1 MENDSNNVNLEAD
14 VKKSLMRFYRKHKTE
29 CEKLYVE
36 ATSKEKLDIYEE
48 LENIHLLNQFF
59 IKTDIVI
66 LTANVFEKNILHL
79 KAVGKKEQKIS
90 HFVVNSLNNP
100 RRPLNI
106 NIYFFDM
113 GDFHILHMEARQ
125 TGSYSM
131 GGSADLIRYI
141 LNHDYCYPSAVI
153 SYGICF
159 GNDYLSQEIGDTIIA
174 KKLYPY
180 FMSAKVKEKSFFVE
194 DSNIFDID
202 PQTET
207 RILHLR
213 GMGKLSEDDHIF
225 YGNMVTGEAVI
236 SNAVMKEI
244 FIEAATN
251 QPVLGGEM
259 EGYGLFKECQGFEC
273 QIPCLLIKA
282 ICDWGVYKNFDDAST
297 ISINLKDKLQAYAAE
312 QACKALMVLLKKDSK
327 IYKSSIYE
335 QMKYIISTLQMQE
348 ETIYPLSLIK
358 SILEDKVKTPK
369 KYKDIATI
377 CDMILNGLLQ
387 EKLLK
392 RIGENVYKIQ

>member
-1 MENDSNNVNLEAD
+1 MKKEQNNANLEAA
-14 VKKSLMRFYRKHKTE
+14 VKKSLMDFYQGHKAE
-29 CEKLYVE
+29 CEKLYAD
-36 ATSKEKLDIYEE
+36 ATSEEKLDIYEE
-48 LENIHLLNQFF
+48 LEDIHLLNQFF

-66 LTANVFEKNILHL
+66 LTANAFEKKILHL
-79 KAVGKKEQKIS
+79 KAVSKKEQKIS

-125 TGSYSM
+125 TGAYSM

-141 LNHDYCYPSAVI
+141 INHDYCYPSAVI

-159 GNDYLSQEIGDTIIA
+159 GNDYLNQKIGDTIIV

-202 PQTET
+202 PQTAT

-213 GMGKLSEDDHIF
+213 GMGKLSEDDRIF

-236 SNAVMKEI
+236 SNALMKEI

-273 QIPCLLIKA
+273 QIPCLIIKA

-297 ISINLKDKLQAYAAE
+297 KSINLKDKLQAYAAE
-312 QACKALMVLLKKDSK
+312 QACKALMVLLNKDSR
-327 IYKSSIYE
+327 IYKASVYE
-335 QMKYIISTLQMQE
+335 QVKYIISTFKMQDE
-348 ETIYPLSLIK
+348 KIFPLSLIK
-358 SILEDKVKTPK
+358 SILDNDVKTPK
-369 KYKDIATI
+369 KYKDIDTI
-377 CDMILNGLLQ
+377 CDMILKGLLQ

-392 RIGENVYKIQ
+392 RIGEIVYKIQ